1 MMKRVLI
8 AACMVLAMAGA
19 AAAQQ
24 GITQLHTD
32 ALPGQPLRF
41 QFEAGSGIVLDAGA
55 PVAADHDNLTLSH
68 VPPGSGWIVE
78 LPAVVTVEGAQRV
91 RVTCTVTN
99 ISATAGSP
107 APLGAV
113 DFRSGGMLGATEHTF
128 ETGGPFLGRIVL
140 GVPRAL
146 AGPGAVEGINANL
159 VQCVLVAFG
168 ARNGVD
174 WRAFEVA
181 EGPYRGRDGIGPSAA
196 QYVLEAGNS
205 RLLSGASFRRQVVL
219 SANGYAMTGQ

>member
-8 AACMVLAMAGA
+8 AACLILAMAGN

-24 GITQLHTD
+24 GLTQLHTD

-55 PVAADHDNLTLSH
+55 PVAADHDNLLLSH
-68 VPPGSGWIVE
+68 IPPGSGWIVE

-91 RVTCTVTN
+91 RVTCTVT
-99 ISATAGSP
+99 SLTVGAGRG
-107 APLGAV
+107 LAV
-113 DFRSGGMLGATEHTF
+113 VEFRSGGMIGAAEHTF

-140 GVPRAL
+140 GVPRAV
-146 AGPGAVEGINANL
+146 ASSTNANL
-159 VQCVLVAFG
+159 LQCAFVVFG
-168 ARNGVD
+168 TRNGVD
-174 WRAFEVA
+174 WRAFEFTSTHPLIS
-181 EGPYRGRDGIGPSAA
+181 GGGSPA

-219 SANGYAMTGQ
+219 SASGYALTGQ